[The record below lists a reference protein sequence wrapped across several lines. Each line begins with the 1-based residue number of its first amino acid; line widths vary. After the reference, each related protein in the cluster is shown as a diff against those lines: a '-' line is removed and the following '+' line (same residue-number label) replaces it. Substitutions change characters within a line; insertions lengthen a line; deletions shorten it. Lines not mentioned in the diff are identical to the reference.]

1 MVLSRHERRWNYADV
16 WEALADRFGDS
27 PALLHGATART
38 WREYDS
44 RADGVA
50 ATLLDLGLDR
60 QDKVAQ
66 YCRNRP
72 EYLESMFAAFKAGL
86 VPVNTNF
93 RYGDDEL
100 AYLWKDADTAAV
112 VFDSEFTETCDRLRH
127 QFPEIKAWIRV
138 PAPAL
143 DGTADTE
150 CPDWAVP
157 YEAAASAPTGAGPT
171 RAPWGR
177 SGDDL
182 NLLYTGGTTGMP
194 KGVMWPQHDFF
205 LMLERL
211 YGRTAPEEADLDG
224 YLARYERPGPRV
236 LPGPPLMHGTAC
248 WFSMAALS
256 AAGSVVMLT
265 RRHFD
270 PVELLDAIVDRAVKG
285 VCIVGDPFAKPI
297 LAELDAD
304 PGRWDLSNV
313 RLIMSSGAMLSRESK
328 ERLLAHA
335 PQARLVD
342 GLGSSE
348 SGSLGTAVAE
358 RPEDAATARFRL
370 GEHVRVIDAEGRD
383 VPPGSGRQGRLAVGG
398 HLPLGYYKDPVK
410 TASTFLTIDGRR
422 YVVAG
427 DWATVEADG
436 TIALLGRGSG
446 CINTAGEK
454 VYPEEVE
461 EVLKGAPGVR
471 DACVVGM
478 PDDRFGEA
486 VVGLV
491 EVEPGSGFD
500 EAALIGRA
508 KAHLAAYKAPRRI
521 LAVKHVAR
529 HANGKMDYATMKE
542 EARSRLS
549 SS

>member
-1 MVLSRHERRWNYADV
+1 VVLSRHERRWNYADV
-16 WEALADRFGDS
+16 WEALASRFGDS
-27 PALLHGATART
+27 PALLHGPVIRT
-38 WREYDS
+38 WGDFDS
-44 RADGVA
+44 RADGLA
-50 ATLLDLGLDR
+50 ASLLDFGLRR

-93 RYGDDEL
+93 RYGDEEL
-100 AYLWKDADTAAV
+100 SYLWKDSDTTAV
-112 VFDSEFTETCDRLRH
+112 VFDAEFTETCDRLRH
-127 QFPEIKAWIRV
+127 QLPEIKAWLRV

-143 DGTADTE
+143 EGAPDSE

-157 YEAAASAPTGAGPT
+157 YEVAASAARGEGPT
-171 RAPWGR
+171 QAPWGR

-205 LMLERL
+205 LMIEHQ
-211 YGRTAPEEADLDG
+211 YGRTPPEEADLEG
-224 YLARYERPGPRV
+224 YLARYEKPGPRV

-256 AAGSVVMLT
+256 AAGSVVTLT

-270 PVELLDAIVDRAVKG
+270 PVELLDTIVERAVKG

-297 LAELDAD
+297 LAELDAN
-304 PGRWDLSNV
+304 PGRWDLSGV
-313 RLIMSSGAMLSRESK
+313 RLIMSSGAMLSRETK
-328 ERLLAHA
+328 ERLITHA
-335 PQARLVD
+335 PRARLVD

-358 RPEDAATARFRL
+358 KPEDAATARFRL
-370 GEHVRVIDAEGRD
+370 GDNVRVLDDDGRD
-383 VPPGSGRQGRLAVGG
+383 VVPGSGRQGRLAVGG

-427 DWATVEADG
+427 DWAIVESDG
-436 TIALLGRGSG
+436 TITLLGRGSG

-461 EVLKGAPGVR
+461 EVLKGFAGVH

-486 VVGLV
+486 VVALV
-491 EVEPGSGFD
+491 QMEPGADFD
-500 EAALIGRA
+500 EAALVAHA
-508 KAHLAAYKAPRRI
+508 KAHLAGYKAPRRI

-529 HANGKMDYATMKE
+529 HANGKMDYAAMKD